1 MLTDFSSNIVPS
13 TAQWRS
19 SVAGT
24 GHQTLVQRAGV
35 ELQRWKVKLGL
46 SKEMD
51 FETQSGK

>member
-1 MLTDFSSNIVPS
+1 MHTDFSSNTVPS

-19 SVAGT
+19 SVVGT
-24 GHQTLVQRAGV
+24 GRQTSAQRAGI

-51 FETQSGK
+51 FETPIEK